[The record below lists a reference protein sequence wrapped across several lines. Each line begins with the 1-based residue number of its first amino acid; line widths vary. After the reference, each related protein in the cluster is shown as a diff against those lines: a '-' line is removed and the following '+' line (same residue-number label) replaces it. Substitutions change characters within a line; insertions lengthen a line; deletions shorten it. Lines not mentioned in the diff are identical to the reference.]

1 MTSVISVDSTDPSAS
16 RERAGVTT
24 FWITSAQGDKKIKS
38 CAGTRRRPREP
49 DTPSEGLF
57 KALPMGQT
65 ACPDAHTARRTE
77 TSELPQHVAMAKLRT
92 SFVVP

>member
-1 MTSVISVDSTDPSAS
+1 M
-16 RERAGVTT
+16 TT

-92 SFVVP
+92 SSAAPAGCIHGAGVFDVLHAC